1 MNPSH
6 KYFPVNDAQKAWG
19 IYATCLG
26 HSLTAPYAEFP
37 SSIHPDEYFFTWDKG
52 RILNEW
58 QFILVEKG
66 RGIAEFRQSRYSV
79 NEGSLILIAPG
90 GWHRYR
96 PLKSTGWTTLWIGFG
111 GDLAGRLVKGA
122 GLSLDGDVLDV
133 SYMHHFHKLL
143 SETVSDVID
152 NGKDNPYSIAAKVP
166 LLIAT
171 IIGIPA
177 ALAWCIASTV

>member
-19 IYATCLG
+19 IYATCIG

-90 GWHRYR
+90 CWHRYR
-96 PLKSTGWTTLWIGFG
+96 PLKSTGWERTGTVPAKAHLSRVLRS
-111 GDLAGRLVKGA
+111 LA
-122 GLSLDGDVLDV
+122 
-133 SYMHHFHKLL
+133 H
-143 SETVSDVID
+143 
-152 NGKDNPYSIAAKVP
+152 YSRRAEAIA
-166 LLIAT
+166 IH
-171 IIGIPA
+171 
-177 ALAWCIASTV
+177 